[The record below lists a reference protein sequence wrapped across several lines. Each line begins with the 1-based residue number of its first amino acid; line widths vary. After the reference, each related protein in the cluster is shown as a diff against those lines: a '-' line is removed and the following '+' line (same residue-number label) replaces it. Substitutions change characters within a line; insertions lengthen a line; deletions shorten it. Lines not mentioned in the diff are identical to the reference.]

1 MRKLRCFFVAV
12 LALFMLAG
20 NVSAAG
26 TSKSY
31 KFTYYVDNES
41 ARDLVTE
48 VNDWRTGGEAW
59 FLDDEG
65 NKTQAGKMKALTYDY
80 DLEQIALQRAYEV
93 AIKFS
98 LKRLNG
104 SYWNTCQYGNTKSR
118 GEERAHGESTAAA
131 ILVQM
136 QRLESYGR
144 PNILDQSFSA
154 IGAAHV
160 VLDGEDFWV
169 LEFGFENSGAAA
181 TNALVGTKTVSL
193 SVDTSNYYFWIN
205 ITEEIPTLGLGS
217 TVPLPEVIC
226 SLKPSGAMCYSNG
239 VVIPKD
245 QLKDFKWNSSSST
258 VLRINDDNT
267 ITAVKAGQAALT
279 VSVTYEGTTYTSKT
293 TLYVNVS
300 KIDINDP
307 AIKCSVPEC
316 YYSIGTVHPE
326 PKLTYN
332 GTVLKAGTDYEITGY
347 SDNQDVT
354 TNAVIHIMGKGNFTG
369 NRDITF
375 KISKRDINDCDI
387 VELSDAEYTGSTVTP
402 KIRITVNGM
411 ELTKGKHYKLSTD
424 SYLPGTRKLTI
435 TGIGS
440 FTGTRTVSFKIKKKS
455 VSSLTIDPIPDQIF
469 TGSEIKPS
477 VTVKH
482 GSIELVEN
490 KDYTL
495 TYSNNTNVTS
505 DASVV
510 ITGKGNYTGTK
521 TIKFS
526 IVTAADFT
534 WKNDSGKWYL
544 YDREGNMLTGWQQ
557 VNGKWYFLNDDGV
570 MATGW
575 LCRGEFWYYLEPSG
589 AMVTGWKQIG
599 SIWYYFENSG
609 VMKTGWLNSGNIW
622 YYLNSD
628 GAMVTGW
635 KQIGGIWY
643 YFASSGAMKTGWQ
656 YIGSSWYYFESSGA
670 MKTGWLCSGGNW
682 YYLQESGSMATK
694 WLEIKDKWYWFG
706 TDGIMVYSTSIEID
720 GKTYNFDE
728 NGVCT
733 NH

>member
-65 NKTQAGKMKALTYDY
+65 IKTQAGKMKALTYDY

-118 GEERAHGESTAAA
+118 GEERAHGESTSAA

-154 IGAAHV
+154 VGAAHV

-169 LEFGFENSGAAA
+169 LEFGYNNSGAAA

-205 ITEEIPTLGLGS
+205 ITEDIPTLGLGS

-326 PKLTYN
+326 PELTYN
-332 GTVLKAGTDYEITGY
+332 CTVLKAGTDYEITGY

-387 VELSDAEYTGSTVTP
+387 VELSDVEYTGSTVTP

-455 VSSLTIDPIPDQIF
+455 VSSLNIDPIPDQIF

-505 DASVV
+505 DDA
-510 ITGKGNYTGTK
+510 
-521 TIKFS
+521 
-526 IVTAADFT
+526 
-534 WKNDSGKWYL
+534 GKWYL
-544 YDREGNMLTGWQQ
+544 YDKSGNMLTGWQK
-557 VNGKWYFLNDDGV
+557 VDGKWYFLGDDGAMV
-570 MATGW
+570 TGW
-575 LCRGEFWYYLEPSG
+575 LCRGESWYYLSQSG
-589 AMVTGWKQIG
+589 AMVTGWQQIG
-599 SIWYYFENSG
+599 GTWYYFEDSG
-609 VMKTGWLNSGNIW
+609 VMKTGWLSLDNNW
-622 YYLNSD
+622 YYLDTN
-628 GAMVTGW
+628 GAMITGW
-635 KQIGGIWY
+635 KQINSKWY
-643 YFASSGAMKTGWQ
+643 YFSSSGVMLTGWQ
-656 YIGSSWYYFESSGA
+656 KIGNSWYYFESSGA
-670 MKTGWLCSGGNW
+670 MKTGWHCSGGNW
-682 YYLQESGSMATK
+682 YYLKTSGAMATE
-694 WLEIKDKWYWFG
+694 WLEISGKWYWFG
-706 TDGIMVYSTSIEID
+706 TDGIMVHSTSIEIN
-720 GKTYNFDE
+720 GKTYEFDE
-728 NGVCT
+728 NGVCL
-733 NH
+733 NP